1 MVLIYALPAAAGLGA
16 LHSLEP
22 GHGKGVLSAY
32 LVSTGAKAKDAVLI
46 GCVSAFAHTLSIFL
60 LAVLFHAGSHLV
72 LAEHSLQTAVELVS
86 GLVVVYLGGRMVVR
100 RLRPKVQVI
109 GRLREVALEGSTA
122 PALVSTSPAGGSDE
136 GGLVPSA
143 RGVQAHV
150 HAHSYESGHHDHHHH
165 HFAVEREPS
174 TLPELV
180 SVGFLTGLIPCPSA
194 LAILLSAVAVHQMS
208 VGIWLVVAFSVGSAT
223 TMSTLGVLV
232 VRAKSTLAHFD
243 SWRAAENMAFLSG
256 ILLILLGGVLS
267 WQAALTLL

>member
-60 LAVLFHAGSHLV
+60 LAILFHAGSHLV

-86 GLVVVYLGGRMVVR
+86 GLVVVYLGARMVAR
-100 RLRPKVQVI
+100 RLWPKVQVI
-109 GRLREVALEGSTA
+109 GRLQEVELAE
-122 PALVSTSPAGGSDE
+122 PAVPPLLSAAGESPVSPSPTSAQS
-136 GGLVPSA
+136 V
-143 RGVQAHV
+143 HV
-150 HAHSYESGHHDHHHH
+150 HSHAHSHEGHHHH
-165 HFAVEREPS
+165 HPFAAEREPS

-194 LAILLSAVAVHQMS
+194 LAILLSAVAVHQLS

-243 SWRAAENMAFLSG
+243 SWRAAENMTFLSG